1 MWDAIVLVAWFLD
14 LRRLPAP
21 GRAQR
26 RARVDGA
33 RGPRRAAE
41 SCGSTSGT
49 TSDVTIFARVTDF
62 ASSVLRPAPAELSL
76 TVPARGEAPVDYDV
90 LPGVRG
96 DTTLDFVALRYRS
109 AAGLAERWGG
119 LSLPQTVR
127 VYPDIGEAQRQAL
140 ALIRA
145 RQIVME
151 KRRANVHG
159 LGRDFHSLR
168 EFQQGDEL
176 RDVCWTAT
184 ARRGRLVARTYQPE
198 RSQTVWI
205 VVDAGRLMRA
215 RDGRHTG
222 LDRAVNAAF
231 ALAQVA
237 SGAGDR
243 VALLAYGRGRSSAC
257 SPAAAGRIFGSCS
270 TRWRSR
276 APSPRKR
283 ITRGPPRRSCRR
295 RSGARSSCGS
305 PTSRRAPPCR
315 K

>member
-1 MWDAIVLVAWFLD
+1 MSCPAHAGTRRWTSSRCAIGAPPAW
-14 LRRLPAP
+14 
-21 GRAQR
+21 
-26 RARVDGA
+26 
-33 RGPRRAAE
+33 
-41 SCGSTSGT
+41 
-49 TSDVTIFARVTDF
+49 
-62 ASSVLRPAPAELSL
+62 
-76 TVPARGEAPVDYDV
+76 
-90 LPGVRG
+90 
-96 DTTLDFVALRYRS
+96 RS
-109 AAGLAERWGG
+109 AGAACRCQ
-119 LSLPQTVR
+119 QTVR

-215 RDGRHTG
+215 RDGPAHRPG
-222 LDRAVNAAF
+222 SRGERRLRA
-231 ALAQVA
+231 
-237 SGAGDR
+237 GAGR
-243 VALLAYGRGRSSAC
+243 LRRRGTASALLAYGRGTQQRVLPGRGGSASARPARSAGGHARRARGSG
-257 SPAAAGRIFGSCS
+257 SRAGRRDGDVGAEAA
-270 TRWRSR
+270 R
-276 APSPRKR
+276 AR
-283 ITRGPPRRSCRR
+283 
-295 RSGARSSCGS
+295 SCGS

-315 K
+315 R